1 MLCHQLGICRSTAV
15 NVRAHEIAM
24 VRMFMMYLKLV
35 SQELCQTGMQ
45 GAMASLRSLLRHCA
59 RLRAKVTDANDPLLS
74 NLNIIIAIT
83 GGYFGQDETM
93 AGIWENTEV

>member
-1 MLCHQLGICRSTAV
+1 MHT
-15 NVRAHEIAM
+15 HESALVCLAAM
-24 VRMFMMYLKLV
+24 YPKLV
-35 SQELCQTGMQ
+35 IRVLCLTELQ

-59 RLRAKVTDANDPLLS
+59 RLRARVTDANDPLLS

-83 GGYFGQDETM
+83 GGYFGQDESM